1 MAKIQEL
8 LKDKTDEVDVES
20 ILTRNPWIKKRN
32 QKCILSP
39 DSDGL
44 LCGLFL
50 SHYLDWEIIGFYDG
64 KVCVIKDGESCY
76 NDDTAFI
83 DIEIYREGIK
93 SMGHHMLSMYN
104 NTLPD
109 DWEVKF
115 KECIQPNLER
125 GYDKN
130 NFDKDAVFQ
139 LAENLINNNIS
150 YVVVQG
156 TTGESST
163 LEINEKKIVNNTY
176 IDAFKNKVPL
186 ILGLSSNNTNYLCNE
201 IKVTNLDGFDA
212 IMSVCPYYN
221 KPSQEGLYNHF
232 LKISQATTK
241 PILMYNV
248 PSRTGV
254 NINNETIVNIYKN
267 SDNII
272 GVKEASGEVNRIK
285 QLKSKLE
292 NDFLVISGDD
302 FTMIDAIRNG
312 ADGIISVA
320 ANVYPKIM
328 VETYNQMIS
337 DINNVKTL
345 NDNNFVLNEFIN
357 LIFEECNPSGIK
369 YALSKLNLC
378 SSKVR
383 LPLSEISENLKSK
396 IEKFI
401 KKHPPFN

>member
-1 MAKIQEL
+1 MIKNL
-8 LKDKTDEVDVES
+8 NS
-20 ILTRNPWIKKRN
+20 IF
-32 QKCILSP
+32 S
-39 DSDGL
+39 G
-44 LCGLFL
+44 
-50 SHYLDWEIIGFYDG
+50 IGVAIVTPFD
-64 KVCVIKDGESCY
+64 
-76 NDDTAFI
+76 
-83 DIEIYREGIK
+83 
-93 SMGHHMLSMYN
+93 
-104 NTLPD
+104 
-109 DWEVKF
+109 
-115 KECIQPNLER
+115 
-125 GYDKN
+125 DKN

-139 LAENLINNNIS
+139 LAENLINTKIS

-163 LEINEKKIVNNTY
+163 LDINEKKIVNNTY
-176 IDAFKNKVPL
+176 IDAFKNKKPL

-201 IKVTNLDGFDA
+201 IKATNLEGFDA

-221 KPSQEGLYNHF
+221 KPSQDGLYNHF
-232 LKISQATTK
+232 LNISQATTK
-241 PILMYNV
+241 SILMYNV

-254 NINNETIVNIYKN
+254 NINNETIINIYKN
-267 SDNII
+267 SDNIVGI
-272 GVKEASGEVNRIK
+272 KEASGEVIRIK
-285 QLKSKLE
+285 QLKSILK

-328 VETYNQMIS
+328 VETYNQIIS
-337 DINNVKTL
+337 DTNDVKTL

-357 LIFEECNPSGIK
+357 LIFEECNPSGVK

-383 LPLSEISENLKSK
+383 LPLSEISEKLKSK

-401 KKHPPFN
+401 KEHPPAN

>member
-1 MAKIQEL
+1 MIKNSN
-8 LKDKTDEVDVES
+8 S
-20 ILTRNPWIKKRN
+20 IF
-32 QKCILSP
+32 S
-39 DSDGL
+39 G
-44 LCGLFL
+44 
-50 SHYLDWEIIGFYDG
+50 IGVAIVTPFD
-64 KVCVIKDGESCY
+64 
-76 NDDTAFI
+76 
-83 DIEIYREGIK
+83 
-93 SMGHHMLSMYN
+93 
-104 NTLPD
+104 
-109 DWEVKF
+109 
-115 KECIQPNLER
+115 
-125 GYDKN
+125 DKN
-130 NFDKDAVFQ
+130 NFDKDAVFK

-176 IDAFKNKVPL
+176 VDAFKNKVPL
-186 ILGLSSNNTNYLCNE
+186 ILGLSSNNTNYLFNE

-232 LKISQATTK
+232 LNISQATTK

-254 NINNETIVNIYKN
+254 NINNETIINIYKN

-272 GVKEASGEVNRIK
+272 GLKEASGEVNRIK

-328 VETYNQMIS
+328 VETYNQIIS
-337 DINNVKTL
+337 EINNVKTL

-401 KKHPPFN
+401 IKHPPVN